1 MVSKERLKEIILNNR
16 EFILNQIGEIVKR
29 ESIRFP
35 EKLKKVVV
43 LYGVRRSGKTFV
55 LYDLFKSLPNESLYI
70 DFEDERLV
78 NFEISDFEILK
89 EGFLE
94 LNPHLIDKRKTFLLD
109 EIQNVDGWERFC
121 RRVAEKENVSVF
133 VTGSSS
139 KIMPREVHT
148 SLSGRVWSVE
158 ITPFSF
164 REYLKAKKIIVDKDF
179 IYGSEKILLKKYFKD
194 YLKWGGFPEIVFSKN
209 EFEKTKILKEYLSS
223 IFFKDLVE
231 RFRINNISLLNVM
244 IDSVFSLFSQK
255 FSLTSFYKQF
265 KDRLPFSKDSLYNY
279 YKCFLQSMLI
289 FEVRRFAESIYKRM
303 RNPAKIYL
311 VDIGLAKRVTSQ
323 DWGRL
328 LENVVFIELMRKTS
342 KIFYFQ
348 EQRECDFV
356 VEVKGGLSAYQ
367 VCYELTEENK
377 EREVDGLV
385 LCCKQLGLKKGFIL
399 TFDQEEKL
407 NKEGINI
414 EIVPV
419 WKWLLVGKWEL
430 E

>member
-385 LCCKQLGLKKGFIL
+385 VCCKQLGLKKGFIL